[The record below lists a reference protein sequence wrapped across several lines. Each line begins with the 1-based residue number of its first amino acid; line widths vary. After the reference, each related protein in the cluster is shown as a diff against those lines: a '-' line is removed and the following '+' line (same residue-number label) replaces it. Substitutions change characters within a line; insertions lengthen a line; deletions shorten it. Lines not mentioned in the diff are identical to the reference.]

1 MKKRITAFLL
11 AGCIVLTALLA
22 SCSPKLK
29 YEDGGYYC
37 AKNGVTYKLAELQYI
52 PVTIGEKYAVL
63 DDGGERTD
71 LFTIQGASP
80 EKWLTTE
87 KGDLFY
93 ASSEKLPT
101 LAEMDTDKILIC
113 TEGDAAVIS
122 LVEISNDANVD
133 LITFTYNYGM
143 EIEYPHEEE
152 VNESLILRFTSEK
165 YNWLYYNLTYVEFV
179 IDVLDCDYPED
190 LSKYEYRDV
199 DDSVT
204 VTTVDEFECW
214 YKVSDASE
222 QYKYEQ
228 MAKDAGIDFFTVTK
242 PTATDS
248 ETFVVFIFQNKNSA
262 DECIA
267 ELVGKYKGEMSE
279 AQLKEAL
286 NGYDKTDKVTKV
298 EYNYGK
304 YFVYDKFTGKC
315 VKVDDTLHK
324 YRHYQISD

>member
-1 MKKRITAFLL
+1 M
-11 AGCIVLTALLA
+11 AGCIVLTALLS
-22 SCSPKLK
+22 SCSPKLTYK
-29 YEDGGYYC
+29 DGVYYC
-37 AKNGVTYKLAELQYI
+37 SKNGVSYKLADFQYL

-63 DDGGERTD
+63 DEVGERTE
-71 LFTIQGASP
+71 LFTIQGVAP
-80 EKWLTTE
+80 ERWLTTE
-87 KGDLFY
+87 SGDLFY
-93 ASSEKLPT
+93 AATEKMPT
-101 LAEMDTDKILIC
+101 LAEMDIDKILIC
-113 TEGDAAVIS
+113 KSGDAATIS
-122 LVEISNDANVD
+122 LVEITNRVNVGN
-133 LITFTYNYGM
+133 ITIAYNQGM
-143 EIEYPHEEE
+143 NIEYPHGEE

-179 IDVLDCDYPED
+179 TDVLDCDYPED

-242 PTATDS
+242 LTDNAS
-248 ETFVVFIFQNKNSA
+248 ETFVVFIFQNKTSA
-262 DECIA
+262 DECFVEFIQ
-267 ELVGKYKGEMSE
+267 KYKGELNE
-279 AQLKEAL
+279 AQVKSAL
-286 NGYDKTDKVTKV
+286 SSLEKTNKVIKV

-304 YFVYDKFTGKC
+304 YFIYDKFTGRC